1 MTQEKEN
8 KEMNQDAMRFI
19 CRVEAVRLLLQC
31 GNTRMADMNFN
42 AKDNIVVFDALF
54 NGYDM
59 FAVVVGGTFVPLIHM
74 RITVSEDGLVFD
86 AWPYAVQSAVPEKY
100 RDERRDILFFDKQ
113 DKSVARETVYS
124 IKVPDDERAR
134 VIKLLPALCDVD
146 SMVSIRWNEGRPS
159 MHVAAPAYMADP
171 DQRKYSALFDG
182 VHKALANALAVVG
195 HLLYSAIVDPSFDV
209 ALGLAKMLADTTDVI
224 AEKALCCP
232 FLLDEHKAVLQDRLE
247 HPRKLTDDDK
257 FSETVVAAI
266 EHWQK
271 VRMSRDAV
279 PAGLDVDA
287 VALAVTRM
295 DEGVDGRD
303 EDEFADMDEQQ
314 KTIAKA
320 RQQMA
325 NTLASAAHT
334 YMFTTL

>member
-8 KEMNQDAMRFI
+8 REMNQSAMRFI

-31 GNTRMADMNFN
+31 GNTRMVDMNFN
-42 AKDNIVVFDALF
+42 EHDNVVVFDALF

-59 FAVVVGGTFVPLIHM
+59 FAVVVGGTFAPLLHM
-74 RITVSEDGLVFD
+74 RITVSEDGIVFD
-86 AWPYAVQSAVPEKY
+86 AWPYAAQSAVPEKY
-100 RDERRDILFFDKQ
+100 RNERRDILFFDKN

-134 VIKLLPALCDVD
+134 VIKLLPSLCDVD

-171 DQRKYSALFDG
+171 DQHNYAKLFDG

-195 HLLYSAIVDPSFDV
+195 HLLYSFIVDPSFDV
-209 ALGLAKMLADTTDVI
+209 ALGLAKMLSDETDVV
-224 AEKALCCP
+224 AEKALSCP
-232 FLLDEHKAVLQDRLE
+232 FLLEEHKAVMQDRLE
-247 HPRKLTDDDK
+247 HPRKLQDDDK
-257 FSETVVAAI
+257 FSETVIAAL

-303 EDEFADMDEQQ
+303 EDDFNEMDEQQ
-314 KTIAKA
+314 KQIANA

-325 NTLASAAHT
+325 KTFASAAHT
-334 YMFTTL
+334 YMFTVL